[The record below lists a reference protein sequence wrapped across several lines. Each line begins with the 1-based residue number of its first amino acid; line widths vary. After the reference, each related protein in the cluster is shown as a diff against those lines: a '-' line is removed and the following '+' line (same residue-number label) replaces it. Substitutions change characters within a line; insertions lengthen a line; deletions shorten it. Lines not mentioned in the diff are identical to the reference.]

1 MADMKNLAL
10 EGFRENTMT
19 KEQLLALK
27 TQMNAKALCQEISF
41 YNLDEKEHLILLT

>member
-1 MADMKNLAL
+1 MKNLAL

-27 TQMNAKALCQEISF
+27 TQMNAKAWQKRKTRTGIRMQPTL
-41 YNLDEKEHLILLT
+41 